1 MRTLYLDT
9 SSSFLYCGVVEDD
22 KLIDKIIL
30 EFNKDL
36 STETLFN
43 IDKMFNDN
51 KIDAKSIDKIMVVNG
66 PGSFTGIRIGLTI
79 AKTYAYSLNIPIC
92 LVSSLLAMAISTS
105 SDSGI
110 DFLVPIIDA
119 RRGYVYSAI
128 YDNSTYNEILT
139 EQYISLEALKVALK
153 GLGDG
158 YILISN
164 NTFSFPVKSY
174 VPDILK
180 IVTTL
185 KDVKPVNVHFA
196 NANYLKLTEAEEKS
210 NDN

>member
-1 MRTLYLDT
+1 MKTLYLDT
-9 SSSFLYCGVVEDD
+9 SSSFLYCGIVEDNN
-22 KLIDKIIL
+22 LIDKIVL
-30 EFNKDL
+30 ELKHDL

-43 IDKMFNDN
+43 IDKMFSNN
-51 KIDAKSIDKIMVVNG
+51 KISPKSVDKIMVVNG

-105 SDSGI
+105 SDLDV

-128 YDNSTYNEILT
+128 YDSSTYNEVLK
-139 EQYISLEALKVALK
+139 EQYLSLETLKVALK
-153 GLGDG
+153 GLGDS

-164 NTFSFPVKSY
+164 DTFEFPAKSY

-180 IVTTL
+180 IVTKL
-185 KDVKPVNVHFA
+185 KDVAPVNVHSA
-196 NANYLKLTEAEEKS
+196 NANYLKLTEAEEKM